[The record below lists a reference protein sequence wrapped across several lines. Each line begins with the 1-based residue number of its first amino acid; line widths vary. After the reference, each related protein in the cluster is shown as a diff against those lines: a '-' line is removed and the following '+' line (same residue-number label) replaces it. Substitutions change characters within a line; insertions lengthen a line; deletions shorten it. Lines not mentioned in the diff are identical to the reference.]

1 VETRLP
7 AGYNPSKA
15 AGRLLMSAP
24 TIEVYAKKGCG
35 LCKEAKKTI
44 DKVQHDIPFNFK
56 EVEISQSDEL
66 LRRYTDHVPTIYING
81 KKAFKFKVDETEFRK
96 RVRKEIIKA
105 GLSRMSSRQ
114 VVSAAK

>member
-1 VETRLP
+1 
-7 AGYNPSKA
+7 
-15 AGRLLMSAP
+15 MSAP
-24 TIEVYAKKGCG
+24 IIEVYAKKGCG

-44 DKVQHDIPFNFK
+44 GKVQNDIPFNFK
-56 EVEISQSDEL
+56 EIEISQSDDL
-66 LRRYTDHVPTIYING
+66 LRRYSDHVPTIFING

-114 VVSAAK
+114 VAAAPK

>member
-1 VETRLP
+1 
-7 AGYNPSKA
+7 
-15 AGRLLMSAP
+15 MSAP
-24 TIEVYAKKGCG
+24 IIEVYAKKGCG

-56 EVEISQSDEL
+56 EVEISQSDDL
-66 LRRYTDHVPTIYING
+66 LRSING

-114 VVSAAK
+114 MAAAAK